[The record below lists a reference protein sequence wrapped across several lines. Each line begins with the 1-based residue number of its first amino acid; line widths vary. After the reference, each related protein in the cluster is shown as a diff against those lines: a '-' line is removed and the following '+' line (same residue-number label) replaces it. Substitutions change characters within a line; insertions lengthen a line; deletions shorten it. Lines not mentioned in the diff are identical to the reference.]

1 MSLRSVPRDV
11 GHTKELAGAW
21 VSSRLGSGETAAASS
36 ASLGIELQKRR
47 TEEGCQQPQP
57 DGAVGVV
64 VRSVRLA
71 LVVPE
76 HLHACNDTV
85 RRRSV

>member
-1 MSLRSVPRDV
+1 MTWGTRKNPRED
-11 GHTKELAGAW
+11 GELW

-71 LVVPE
+71 LVVP
-76 HLHACNDTV
+76 
-85 RRRSV
+85 